1 MLRAPSAVFMC
12 PFPAT
17 RAELETKEREIAQ
30 LERELEGARKALEEM
45 SPDAAA
51 HQRRLQEAQDAVEAV
66 SASWVI
72 LGAFWVVL
80 PEQRVG

>member
-1 MLRAPSAVFMC
+1 MLRAPSAFFVC
-12 PFPAT
+12 PVPAT
-17 RAELETKEREIAQ
+17 QAELEAKEREIAQ

-66 SASWVI
+66 SAPWVVV
-72 LGAFWVVL
+72 GALWVVL
-80 PEQRVG
+80 SEQRVG